1 MITIER
7 TECKECDLCVEI
19 CHEHCIEII
28 EGVPNIEYA
37 FCSTCAQCVAVCPR
51 RVFSWE
57 NLPTSPYDRSR
68 LPSAE
73 QLDELY
79 KERRTIRLF
88 KKDKIDRVL
97 IEEIVRYGI
106 YAPTENFH
114 LRTIAVDDEAII
126 AELDQVLL
134 RLTRR
139 IYNLVKPKFLESVAQ
154 MIGYAHTLRRSK
166 AKLKVV
172 VERGRTFLTPPAA
185 WVFIVGDKS
194 IPLSDASAQFALA
207 NIMYYAQIKGLGCGL
222 SGNGQLFLD
231 KDKSVRRRL
240 GLGKRENIL
249 GALVLGY
256 SLIRF
261 SNKVTGKDLPI
272 QWNSGEAA

>member
-1 MITIER
+1 M
-7 TECKECDLCVEI
+7 
-19 CHEHCIEII
+19 
-28 EGVPNIEYA
+28 
-37 FCSTCAQCVAVCPR
+37 
-51 RVFSWE
+51 
-57 NLPTSPYDRSR
+57 
-68 LPSAE
+68 PSAE

-88 KKDKIDRVL
+88 KKDKIDRVP

-106 YAPTENFH
+106 FAPTENFH

-139 IYNLVKPKFLESVAQ
+139 IYNLVRPKFLESIAQ
-154 MIGYAHTLRRSK
+154 MIGYAHSLRRNK
-166 AKLKVV
+166 AKLKAV

-261 SNKVTGKDLPI
+261 TNKVTGKVLPI